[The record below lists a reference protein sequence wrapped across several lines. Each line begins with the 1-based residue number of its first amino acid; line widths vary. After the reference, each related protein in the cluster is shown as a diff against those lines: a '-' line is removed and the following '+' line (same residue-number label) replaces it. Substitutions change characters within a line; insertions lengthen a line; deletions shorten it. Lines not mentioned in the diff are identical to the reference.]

1 MKTKSTTDKPFA
13 CEAWS
18 ERQAHMA
25 LAQTI
30 EQNKQDDRRAQNHQG
45 INDESERKESI
56 NMQFWHRVW
65 VSCNTLLV
73 MIILY
78 AAYQFFVR

>member
-1 MKTKSTTDKPFA
+1 MKSTTNKPFA

-18 ERQAHMA
+18 EHQASLSLNQSKKQTRQEDLKAVNHK
-25 LAQTI
+25 TI
-30 EQNKQDDRRAQNHQG
+30 D
-45 INDESERKESI
+45 DESARKHAV

-65 VSCNTLLV
+65 VSCNVLLL

-78 AAYQFFVR
+78 AAYQYFVR